1 MSTETETLAS
11 SETTIVTPVAAP
23 VVAVPIAAQP
33 PIAEPAKPGAK
44 VEITS
49 DKLAERF
56 SEERRKAIE
65 GYVKSLGLP
74 NEEAVKAA
82 VTEHKRLES
91 EKMSDLEKRDA
102 QIKDLAPKAQRAAE
116 LESIVK
122 AMADEQEA
130 ALTPEMR
137 AAVDQLGGD
146 DPARRLGVIK
156 ALRSAVPAAPLAAPP
171 AVRPPVVAPANTAP
185 SNSAPPVAANNATV
199 DHLAVLK
206 SLEGNPVR
214 HQGYLARH
222 RDAIVAARKARG
234 EYAA

>member
-1 MSTETETLAS
+1 MSTETEPQAS
-11 SETTIVTPVAAP
+11 SETTVVAPIVAP
-23 VVAVPIAAQP
+23 VVAAPIVTP
-33 PIAEPAKPGAK
+33 PIVEPAKPGAK
-44 VEITS
+44 VEMTS
-49 DKLAERF
+49 DELKRRF
-56 SEERRKAIE
+56 EETRAKAVAD
-65 GYVKSLGLP
+65 YVKGLGLP

-171 AVRPPVVAPANTAP
+171 VVRPPVVAPANTAP
-185 SNSAPPVAANNATV
+185 SNSAPPAAANNATV